1 MTMKRRLVVVALA
14 LAAVL
19 AAVWLVRDR
28 DGAREPSSARLAAT
42 GVTDGQGSGT
52 PRQGRPPTA
61 AANRNAGDGR
71 ALVGRVVDAA
81 GRGVEGATVT
91 ATTTGETVVT
101 ESGPDGGF
109 RFDGR
114 LEGIYVVAARHARGA
129 SQPVRTATGAARAPL
144 VLRLG
149 PAATLTIRVRSAS
162 GPPLAGADLSI
173 VSTTT
178 ADASDHRRGITD
190 ADGVARFAS
199 LAPGTYEIAARAPGH
214 RTVSMPMSPRAGL
227 AWEME
232 LTLVPGVEVRGRV
245 VDRAGTPLA
254 SALVEARPAEFE
266 LAFQPRRRPGPLS
279 SVTDAD
285 GRFAIVVEPGSHRL
299 VGHHP
304 ACLPGESR
312 AVDVD
317 AAPPPE
323 VVIVLDRGASIE
335 GTVARANGGAA
346 PDAMVR
352 VAAIDFGVPGAA
364 VHATR
369 ADANGRFSLSGLPR
383 AEVVA
388 VAEHPDGTSED
399 VRVDL
404 ATTDTVR
411 DVRLELIVDG
421 RIEGTVVDADGAPIA
436 GAHVVCVGNPGA
448 AIGVRPI
455 TPVTATDDGRFA
467 CTGLL
472 DDNFELTAMRPLPNN
487 LISPWMRSSGAV
499 AHTGDLDV
507 RIVVPG
513 DGALAGRVTI
523 AGRPATSYA
532 LQLDDSGDPL
542 PVTSADGRFH
552 LDGIAPRRYLLR
564 VLATGARPRAIELH
578 VPEGDTLR
586 IGDVDLQPL

>member
-1 MTMKRRLVVVALA
+1 
-14 LAAVL
+14 
-19 AAVWLVRDR
+19 
-28 DGAREPSSARLAAT
+28 
-42 GVTDGQGSGT
+42 
-52 PRQGRPPTA
+52 
-61 AANRNAGDGR
+61 
-71 ALVGRVVDAA
+71 
-81 GRGVEGATVT
+81 
-91 ATTTGETVVT
+91 
-101 ESGPDGGF
+101 
-109 RFDGR
+109 
-114 LEGIYVVAARHARGA
+114 
-129 SQPVRTATGAARAPL
+129 

-162 GPPLAGADLSI
+162 GPSLAGADVSI

-178 ADASDHRRGITD
+178 AEASDRRSGTTD
-190 ADGVARFAS
+190 ADGAARFAS
-199 LAPGTYEIAARAPGH
+199 LAPGTYEVAARAPGH
-214 RTVSMPMSPRAGL
+214 RTLSMPMSPRAGL

-245 VDRAGTPLA
+245 VDRAGAPLA
-254 SALVEARPAEFE
+254 GALVEARPAELE
-266 LAFQPRRRPGPLS
+266 LAFQPRRRPSPLS
-279 SVTDAD
+279 SVADAD

-317 AAPPPE
+317 ASPPPE
-323 VVIVLDRGASIE
+323 VMIVLDRGATIE
-335 GTVARANGGAA
+335 GTVTRAGGGAA
-346 PDAMVR
+346 ADAVVR
-352 VAAIDFGVPGAA
+352 VAAVDLAVPGAA

-369 ADANGRFSLSGLPR
+369 ADAGGRFSLSGLPR

-399 VRVDL
+399 IRVDL
-404 ATTDTVR
+404 STTDAAR
-411 DVRLELIVDG
+411 DVRLELTVDG

-467 CTGLL
+467 CTGLP
-472 DDNFELTAMRPLPNN
+472 DDNFELTAMRPVPNN
-487 LISPWMRSSGAV
+487 LVSPWMRSSGAV
-499 AHTGDLDV
+499 AHTGDRDV

-532 LQLDDSGDPL
+532 LQLSGDPL

-552 LDGIAPRRYLLR
+552 PDGIAPRRYVLR
-564 VLATGARPRAIELH
+564 VLAPGARPRAIELD

-586 IGDVDLQPL
+586 LGDVDLQPL